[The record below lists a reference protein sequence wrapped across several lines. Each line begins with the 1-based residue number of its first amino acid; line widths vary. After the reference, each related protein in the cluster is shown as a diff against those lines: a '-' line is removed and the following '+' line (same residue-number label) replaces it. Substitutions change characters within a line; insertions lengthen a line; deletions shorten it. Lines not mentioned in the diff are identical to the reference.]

1 MDVNKLHC
9 GLCENCELGTF
20 IKNDDDCNEN
30 MNNKRIRDF
39 LKLLLPVHAII
50 GVKTESRAG
59 KSRARKKSWKASFC
73 NFSLEK
79 LALLP

>member
-1 MDVNKLHC
+1 
-9 GLCENCELGTF
+9 
-20 IKNDDDCNEN
+20 

-59 KSRARKKSWKASFC
+59 KSRAGKSRARKKSWKTSFC
-73 NFSLEK
+73 NFSLGK